1 MKKDIELPELTR
13 VSSKGQIVI
22 PYEIR
27 RKFGIRK
34 GSVLTISAKSN
45 MIAMK
50 KLDTEMTNE
59 DVKTLKSIEEAWNDI
74 EKGRYK
80 SATPDEFFKEL
91 EKWKK

>member
-22 PYEIR
+22 PNNIR
-27 RKFGIRK
+27 KKFGIRK
-34 GSVLTISAKSN
+34 GSILAISAKN
-45 MIAMK
+45 HMIAMK
-50 KLDTEMTNE
+50 KLDTEMTDE
-59 DVKTLKSIEEAWNDI
+59 DLKTLKLIEEAWNDI

-80 SATPDEFFKEL
+80 SATPDKFFKEL